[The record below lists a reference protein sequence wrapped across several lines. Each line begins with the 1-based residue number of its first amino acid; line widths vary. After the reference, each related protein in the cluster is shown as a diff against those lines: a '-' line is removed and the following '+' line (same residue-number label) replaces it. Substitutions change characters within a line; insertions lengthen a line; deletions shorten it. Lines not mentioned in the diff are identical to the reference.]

1 MGTLHRRH
9 GRFLP
14 RINTGIQSLQLL
26 VQVLEQLVALDAVG
40 DGVGGPELGGI
51 VGRWRRQSYLKLQ
64 IERRWCEVGR

>member
-14 RINTGIQSLQLL
+14 RINTGVQSLQLL
-26 VQVLEQLVALDAVG
+26 VQVLEKLVALDAVG
-40 DGVGGPELGGI
+40 DGVGGPELGRI
-51 VGRWRRQSYLKLQ
+51 IGRWRWQSYLKLQ